1 MSGFDISGPAEFKPR
16 LIGEG
21 QNDAQRA
28 DGQGG
33 LEGTSFADT
42 LTSALNKVRSLQLE
56 SKEQT
61 EALAR
66 GENVEVHDL
75 MIAMKK
81 SEVAFNLMLE
91 VRNKILE
98 AWQILSRS
106 VN

>member
-1 MSGFDISGPAEFKPR
+1 MSGFDIPSPAEFKPR

-21 QNDAQRA
+21 QNDAQQL

-33 LEGTSFADT
+33 LEGASFADT
-42 LTSALNKVRSLQLE
+42 LNSTLTKVRSLQLE
-56 SKEQT
+56 SKGQV

-75 MIAMKK
+75 MIAMGK